1 MRTKICIMTNPSTQY
16 PSKTHND
23 SNSSGDNGSY
33 ISVSYVK
40 IFVETGAVPLGGPLG
55 FALGR
60 ACSGF
65 GEFQWGCGDRGLG

>member
-1 MRTKICIMTNPSTQY
+1 MTNPSTKY

-23 SNSSGDNGSY
+23 SHSSGNNGSY
-33 ISVSYVK
+33 ISASYVK
-40 IFVETGAVPLGGPLG
+40 IFEENGAVPKGGPLG

-65 GEFQWGCGDRGLG
+65 EELQWVCADRGPG